1 MCNNAEE
8 LLSCQC
14 ECQHP
19 LVIAQVSL
27 HVDNG
32 MLIALGKDNGKGLCV
47 AGMKMGV
54 GGGGVGGGY
63 LSHLLMTTRSWKDS
77 NTHGL
82 DVHRK

>member
-8 LLSCQC
+8 PLSCQC

-19 LVIAQVSL
+19 LAIAQVSL
-27 HVDNG
+27 HIDNDI
-32 MLIALGKDNGKGLCV
+32 LIALGKDNGKGGWV
-47 AGMKMGV
+47 MGMKMRV
-54 GGGGVGGGY
+54 
-63 LSHLLMTTRSWKDS
+63 LMTTRSWKDS